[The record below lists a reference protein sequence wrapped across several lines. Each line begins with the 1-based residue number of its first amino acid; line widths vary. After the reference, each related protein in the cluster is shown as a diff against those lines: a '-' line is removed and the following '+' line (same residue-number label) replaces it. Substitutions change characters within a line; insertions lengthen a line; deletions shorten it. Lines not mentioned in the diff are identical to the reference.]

1 MVCGFLEALREKE
14 SKRCFLVKVEDQ
26 SAATLI
32 PLIKQ
37 YILPGRKIMSDC
49 WKSYDKLEKE
59 GYIHDTVNHSIEF
72 VTSPQGNYRKY
83 LGSNLPRSGTTNDH
97 YNSYFA
103 EFLFRCL
110 YIEHSDNRL
119 IACACAHVL

>member
-1 MVCGFLEALREKE
+1 MWVFGGIERERARDV
-14 SKRCFLVKVEDQ
+14 SDW
-26 SAATLI
+26 SATNLI

-49 WKSYDKLEKE
+49 WKSYDKLEEE

-72 VTSPQGNYRKY
+72 VNNPHVNYRKY
-83 LGSNLPRSGTTNDH
+83 LGRNLSRSGTTNDH

-103 EFLFRCL
+103 EFLFRHL